1 MIRLLIIVP
10 RTDRH
15 DDYMDDFDW
24 FCYFPSRNFKG
35 TTNPLFNYPYIG
47 KNLWESQYGST
58 CTFCLPG
65 KVDFPTRKGN
75 FRNLPFL
82 K

>member
-1 MIRLLIIVP
+1 MP
-10 RTDRH
+10 RTAGH

-47 KNLWESQYGST
+47 KNLWTSQYGNTGYGAGWLEYPKKESK
-58 CTFCLPG
+58 FLH
-65 KVDFPTRKGN
+65 
-75 FRNLPFL
+75 LPFL
-82 K
+82 KYHIQQI